1 MNTLDFSLYDDIILT
16 NELDVALQELDVV
29 FNTDLTE
36 VLGESSFG
44 SKFES
49 FLWELTPDTNRL
61 KTYMIEKINQTYY
74 ASRFPYTVTV
84 KLTEDV
90 ISQVN
95 ASGGD
100 SSVYDPDSTYVVSID
115 LYGNDEN
122 NAGQSKATKI
132 VMF

>member
-16 NELDVALQELDVV
+16 NELDAALQELDVI

-90 ISQVN
+90 INQAN

-100 SSVYDPDSTYVVSID
+100 SNVYDADSTYVVSID

-122 NAGQSKATKI
+122 NVGQSKATKI